1 MAYIYGMATRWHRA
15 RKRVFC
21 IWLLD
26 CSTLD
31 TGDTIRVVQPAE
43 VIGQVPWLL
52 HDNKS
57 CGLRMTCDIWRSL
70 WKVARVLAHCN
81 TPRWSWLRWRWRPLY
96 TLCTDIIFVEL
107 QNYSTHLQSI
117 VTYATL
123 LHYYTV
129 YIFSHLTSR
138 FTHIHNS
145 HFVFIVM
152 CILVYGN

>member
-1 MAYIYGMATRWHRA
+1 MT
-15 RKRVFC
+15 F
-21 IWLLD
+21 
-26 CSTLD
+26 
-31 TGDTIRVVQPAE
+31 VVE
-43 VIGQVPWLL
+43 
-52 HDNKS
+52 S
-57 CGLRMTCDIWRSL
+57 CACAGALQYTAMKLASV
-70 WKVARVLAHCN
+70 KVK
-81 TPRWSWLRWRWRPLY
+81 T